1 MILGGMGWGTIQS
14 RDPPLN
20 SHHVHGVSDSEGSE
34 VGLRRILKMMI
45 YSLMYKLYMID
56 YRKHKSQFKRT

>member
-1 MILGGMGWGTIQS
+1 MILGGRGGTIQS

-34 VGLRRILKMMI
+34 VEAFLGILAM
-45 YSLMYKLYMID
+45 
-56 YRKHKSQFKRT
+56 